1 MGLKSYLVIVAVV
14 FAYSAMLPNMR
25 AQAQDG
31 GVSTSS
37 DHATVESSTIP
48 VQDNFE
54 SEFEES
60 KEDFEFQ
67 AEVSR
72 LMDIIINSLYQNKE
86 IFLRELISNGSDAL
100 DKLRFLSLADPDVLG
115 DTPSLEMKISFD
127 EDART
132 LTIQDSG
139 IGMTKQDLI
148 ENLGTVAKSG
158 TTQFV
163 EAIQNSGDL
172 SLIGQ
177 FGVGFYSVYLVADK
191 VRVAS
196 KHNDDVQHVWESTA
210 DNVFSVA
217 EDPRGNTL
225 GRGTEIT
232 LFLKDDA
239 SEFLEQSRLE
249 TLIRRY
255 SEFVTFP
262 IFLNKWSMEE
272 VEIEEDEDDV
282 ADVEDDTEDLDE
294 DDDDEDEDIVA
305 DDNDTDDE
313 PRTERVKVWNWALIN
328 NQKAIWARDRSE
340 VSDEEYHEFY
350 KALSK
355 DHRDPLTWTHFKAEG
370 EIEFKSI
377 LFVPEEAPRDMYDQ
391 YYARSSSIRLYVR
404 KVLIT
409 DEFDEFLPRYLSFVR
424 GVVDSDDLPLNVSR
438 EQLQQHKV
446 LKVMA
451 KKLTRKVL
459 EMLRKLSLKAKKDQK
474 EQEDNEDGEEEEE
487 SSEEEKK
494 KEIEDPYIKFWEE
507 FGKSIKLGLIE
518 DSSNRSKLAKLLRFK
533 TSTSEDKWTS
543 LADYVERMPEWQK
556 SIYYISGASEQE
568 VKSSPMIE
576 VLKKKGL
583 EVVFLTDP
591 IDEIS
596 LQNLTEFDGFKLQSV
611 TKEGLK
617 FGDEDEY
624 ATSKRMEL
632 YEEKFEPLTTW
643 MKDLYGSKVS
653 KITFSNR
660 LDTTPCVLVTGQ
672 YGYSAH
678 MEKVMRAQAFAD
690 DKKNGIQY
698 MMSSKTLELNPRH
711 PIFTK
716 MLDLVQDE
724 SSDSEVAKDLAM
736 VMLDTAMLT
745 SGFNIENTAD
755 FAKRMYGLM
764 KNGLN
769 LESDELLPEIE
780 VPPEE
785 LDDDLDEDEVDDLD
799 DDEDEDELG
808 RGEL

>member
-1 MGLKSYLVIVAVV
+1 MGLKSYLVLVVAI
-14 FAYSAMLPNMR
+14 FAFNAMLPSVR
-25 AQAQDG
+25 VQADG
-31 GVSTSS
+31 VTSSSS
-37 DHATVESSTIP
+37 DHATVESATIP
-48 VQDNFE
+48 ASDNFE
-54 SEFEES
+54 NEFEES

-86 IFLRELISNGSDAL
+86 IYLRELISNASDAL

-115 DTPSLEMKISFD
+115 ETTSLEMKVSFD
-127 EDART
+127 EEART
-132 LTIQDSG
+132 LTITDTG

-163 EAIQNSGDL
+163 EAIQNTGDL

-191 VRVAS
+191 VRVTS

-210 DNVFSVA
+210 DNTFSVA

-239 SEFLEQSRLE
+239 SEFLDQSRLE
-249 TLIRRY
+249 TLIKRY

-262 IFLNKWSMEE
+262 IFLRKWSMEE
-272 VEIEEDEDDV
+272 QEIEFDDDEEDIDIDD
-282 ADVEDDTEDLDE
+282 DEEDLLVE
-294 DDDDEDEDIVA
+294 DDDD
-305 DDNDTDDE
+305 DDVDVDDDE
-313 PRTERVKVWNWALIN
+313 EKAPRTERVKVWNWSLIN
-328 NQKAIWARDRSE
+328 NQKAIWVRNKNDVTE
-340 VSDEEYHEFY
+340 EEYNEFY

-355 DHRDPLTWTHFKAEG
+355 DYKDPLTYTHFKAEG
-370 EIEFKSI
+370 EIEFRSI
-377 LFVPEEAPRDMYDQ
+377 LFVPGSAPHDMYDQ

-409 DEFDEFLPRYLSFVR
+409 DEFDEFLPRYLSFVK

-438 EQLQQHKV
+438 ETLQQHKV
-446 LKVMA
+446 LKVMG

-459 EMLRKLSLKAKKDQK
+459 EMLRKLSLKAKKDQ
-474 EQEDNEDGEEEEE
+474 EE
-487 SSEEEKK
+487 SEDDEESKSEEEEKK
-494 KEIEDPYIKFWEE
+494 EVEDPYIKFWEE

-533 TSTSEDKWTS
+533 TSASEDNWTS
-543 LADYVERMPEWQK
+543 LSDYVERMPDWQQ
-556 SIYYISGASEQE
+556 SIYYISGSSEDE

-576 VLKKKGL
+576 ILKKKGL
-583 EVVFLTDP
+583 EVVYLTDP

-596 LQNLTEFDGFKLQSV
+596 LQNLTEFEGFKLQSV

-624 ATSKRMEL
+624 TTSKRLEM

-643 MKDLYGSKVS
+643 MKDLYGKKVS

-660 LDTTPCVLVTGQ
+660 LDTTPCVLVTDQ
-672 YGYSAH
+672 FGYSAH
-678 MEKVMRAQAFAD
+678 MEKVMRSQAFAD
-690 DKKNGIQY
+690 DKKSGMQY
-698 MMSSKTLELNPRH
+698 MMSQKTLELNPRH

-716 MLDLVQDE
+716 MMDLVQDE
-724 SSDSEVAKDLAM
+724 SGDGEVAKDLAL
-736 VMLDTAMLT
+736 VLLDTAMLT
-745 SGFNIENTAD
+745 SGFNIDNTAD

-764 KNGLN
+764 KQGLN
-769 LESDELLPEIE
+769 LESDDLLPEIE
-780 VPPEE
+780 VPSEPENDE
-785 LDDDLDEDEVDDLD
+785 DLDEDEVDDLD
-799 DDEDEDELG
+799 EDGDDGRAEL
-808 RGEL
+808 